1 MAKVAVDYQNLAQ
14 IARQANWLEMNG
26 NIPGSDRLRMLLESY
41 NCCLFCGTKQ
51 VSGQTGIDQ
60 SEIWICPVCND

>member
-1 MAKVAVDYQNLAQ
+1 MAVEYQNLAQ

-51 VSGQTGIDQ
+51 
-60 SEIWICPVCND
+60 